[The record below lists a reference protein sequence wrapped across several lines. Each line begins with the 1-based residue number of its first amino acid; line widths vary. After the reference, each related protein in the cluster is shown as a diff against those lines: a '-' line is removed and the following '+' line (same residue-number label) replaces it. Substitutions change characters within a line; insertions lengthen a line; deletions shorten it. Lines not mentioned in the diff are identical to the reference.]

1 MQTFCNTTHEAWE
14 QCVQCVMCIC
24 HGDLLYRR
32 KNRPAF
38 YLYFYLRWG
47 WPFFIQKWAMKCWD
61 FVKIKYLC
69 TGNDSCWLP
78 HGSWS
83 PCWRKTRHCC
93 LTLFIS
99 LYSGDVCSP
108 ILHKFAEKFHLFC
121 WWLTWPCAVWAL
133 AGLDSEKKKIKNS
146 AASAL
151 FRLFMRDTFSVAGVE
166 ACIQASSSQ
175 KAFWGFEQYVDISAL
190 TCSL

>member
-14 QCVQCVMCIC
+14 QCVQCVMRIC

-121 WWLTWPCAVWAL
+121 WWLTWPCTVWAL
-133 AGLDSEKKKIKNS
+133 AGLDSEKKKKKKILLHQLCSGSSCVTRSVSPVWKPASKLAALKRHSEGLSNMLTS
-146 AASAL
+146 A
-151 FRLFMRDTFSVAGVE
+151 R
-166 ACIQASSSQ
+166 
-175 KAFWGFEQYVDISAL
+175 
-190 TCSL
+190 